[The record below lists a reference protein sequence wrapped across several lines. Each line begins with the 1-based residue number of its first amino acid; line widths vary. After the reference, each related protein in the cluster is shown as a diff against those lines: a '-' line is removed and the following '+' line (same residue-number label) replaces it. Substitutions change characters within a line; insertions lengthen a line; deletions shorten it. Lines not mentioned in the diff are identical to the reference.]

1 MEYNRKSLTNVQ
13 HGREEIDIL
22 DHWFLKR
29 NLKMT
34 RTAINSNNTGPTNK
48 IGHPWRR
55 AMLFFWFCCVIS
67 FYLYI
72 TLPVFGIIS
81 KSKLSTRAKSPHVNF
96 YQCTHLFTSDS
107 SSMCCLFYNYG
118 LSS

>member
-1 MEYNRKSLTNVQ
+1 MEYNRKSLTNAQ

-22 DHWFLKR
+22 AHWFLKR

-72 TLPVFGIIS
+72 TLPRFGIIS
-81 KSKLSTRAKSPHVNF
+81 KSTRSTQAKSPLGISRINI

-107 SSMCCLFYNYG
+107 SSIFYLFYN
-118 LSS
+118 